1 MLQPPDWAM
10 YSYDAV
16 LLISAALTI
25 TAGATGA
32 PFLAAVEGAS
42 VTGANG
48 DQRGFGPDDREGVSS
63 SDMYFGRF
71 AAMRFTAVADDAL
84 STQLPAVA
92 Q

>member
-1 MLQPPDWAM
+1 MF
-10 YSYDAV
+10 SYDAM
-16 LLISAALTI
+16 LLVSAALTI
-25 TAGATGA
+25 TAGVTGA
-32 PFLAAVEGAS
+32 PLLAAVEGAS

-48 DQRGFGPDDREGVSS
+48 DQRGFGPDDREGVSA

-71 AAMRFTAVADDAL
+71 AGMRFAAVTDDAL